1 MLVLFCLGCGPSA
14 ITVDMPLHLE
24 DHLDAATI
32 TGSELPGNPPETVE
46 WRFDQPQ
53 PDWQA
58 TPLWNPPF
66 AAATLARTGEGLR
79 VSLTDRT
86 RNPNGR
92 PIAGIHVNVPDWDP
106 REWAE
111 VVIRARVDSASSV
124 NFVRLAFNLR
134 EGRGD
139 ATNFLPPF
147 QFSGQSSP
155 IVRDGAIQTYRL
167 RVGDGGRRVG
177 GGDQLGL
184 WQQLV
189 LWFATDDAPGS
200 IEVLSVSVVPKGAV
214 YADSSHGVRPVT
226 IGERIRRT
234 LYTHA
239 PGSIAYR
246 VRVPEGGR
254 LDAALGVLHSHDSV
268 TFRIKVR
275 SGGTDAT
282 LFDEQYT
289 AEQWGQRSV
298 DLAQYAGQTVTL
310 TLETEAAQP
319 GRVALWGAPTLSG
332 SAPAA
337 GNRPNVIFYVI
348 DGGWADD
355 MSVYGYSRR
364 TTPYLERLAAEGVVF
379 EHAYSTA
386 SWTKPST
393 ITFMTSLPNSVVVK
407 DIDMQ
412 FEPLPANAV
421 PMADHVHRAGY
432 QTAVFTSNPW
442 AGAISGLERGTDLM
456 RDGRATRDY
465 TSSVE
470 LQDDYWA
477 WRDAYPAQPYWVHF
491 QTTDVHEYEGTQPAP
506 VAPFSGMYVTA
517 GRRREFFREWERFN
531 AERARTPSEG
541 STAAFKRGALEAARV
556 DRVGFFETMR
566 ALYDESVAHQDYQIG
581 RLVERL
587 RERGEWENTLL
598 IIAADH
604 GIAAALWDL
613 AAFMEDTMPP
623 PWNEPILRSSISR
636 VPLVFVWPGHI
647 EGGRRFEDPVSMI
660 DVLPT
665 VLDLL
670 GLPQPDIAQGQSL
683 APLLRGVPGWEARPV
698 ILEEVSYNRRANRR
712 EGLIEMIDGRW
723 GASLQ
728 LFHAETD
735 SANRRPWPLLLFD
748 VWADPQALHPVNEQ
762 YPDLVQK
769 YTGLLEAQWTA
780 HRALATRFT
789 GRDPIALT
797 PEQLEQLRALGYIR

>member
-1 MLVLFCLGCGPSA
+1 
-14 ITVDMPLHLE
+14 
-24 DHLDAATI
+24 
-32 TGSELPGNPPETVE
+32 
-46 WRFDQPQ
+46 
-53 PDWQA
+53 
-58 TPLWNPPF
+58 
-66 AAATLARTGEGLR
+66 
-79 VSLTDRT
+79 
-86 RNPNGR
+86 
-92 PIAGIHVNVPDWDP
+92 
-106 REWAE
+106 
-111 VVIRARVDSASSV
+111 
-124 NFVRLAFNLR
+124 
-134 EGRGD
+134 
-139 ATNFLPPF
+139 
-147 QFSGQSSP
+147 
-155 IVRDGAIQTYRL
+155 
-167 RVGDGGRRVG
+167 
-177 GGDQLGL
+177 
-184 WQQLV
+184 
-189 LWFATDDAPGS
+189 
-200 IEVLSVSVVPKGAV
+200 
-214 YADSSHGVRPVT
+214 
-226 IGERIRRT
+226 
-234 LYTHA
+234 
-239 PGSIAYR
+239 
-246 VRVPEGGR
+246 
-254 LDAALGVLHSHDSV
+254 
-268 TFRIKVR
+268 
-275 SGGTDAT
+275 
-282 LFDEQYT
+282 
-289 AEQWGQRSV
+289 
-298 DLAQYAGQTVTL
+298 VTL
-310 TLETEAAQP
+310 TLETEADQP
-319 GRVALWGAPTLSG
+319 GTVAFWGAPTVSG
-332 SAPAA
+332 SAPVA

-355 MSVYGYSRR
+355 MSVYGYNRR

-393 ITFMTSLPNSVVVK
+393 ITFMTSLHNSTVVN

-412 FEPLPANAV
+412 FEPLPAKAV
-421 PMADHVHRAGY
+421 PMADHMHRAGY

-517 GRRREFFREWERFN
+517 GRRREFFHEWERFN

-541 STAAFKRGALEAARV
+541 STAAFKRGALEAAGV

-613 AAFMEDTMPP
+613 TAFIQGTMPP

-636 VPLVFVWPGHI
+636 VPLIFVWPGHI

-683 APLLRGVPGWEARPV
+683 APLLRGLPGWEARPV

-728 LFHAETD
+728 LFHAESD

-748 VWADPQALHPVNEQ
+748 VWADPQALHPINEQ

-780 HRALATRFT
+780 HQVLATRFT

-797 PEQLEQLRALGYIR
+797 PEQLETLRALGYIR